1 MHPAV
6 VDENADDQNYLYF
19 SLCIYLLWFYFSAF
33 FVEDFARWVL
43 RQYLAT
49 QPMLLFCLSL
59 LGAGIAGVYHH
70 AQLLWVLMQ

>member
-1 MHPAV
+1 
-6 VDENADDQNYLYF
+6 
-19 SLCIYLLWFYFSAF
+19 LWFYFSAF